1 MSLCNICNE
10 EMQKLLP
17 IKFSY
22 CPGCFHIRNE
32 SSIKCKNIIYSDE
45 FYKQF
50 AMYTLVRYVKTYL
63 CQAKNKNKSLRILL
77 IYNTDASRNSL
88 LDSFNYICNEIPDKD
103 TKAEGT
109 EGTDDSDVIDNARQI
124 IYDDL
129 NGTAI
134 QIESVSIEELDSI
147 TSVFNIV
154 IVEDSI
160 DHLDDPIIFLNKCK
174 NLITQDELNNLIVIQ
189 SSYNNFILDKE
200 FNWTKETDISK
211 NIFNTNSMKLLST
224 KCGLVL
230 NNISIID
237 PNYTGDESSEICM
250 SNNRYNNYNNYIF
263 ELSNKKTDDT
273 NLNEILLEEL
283 ENDIYSEKIYK
294 TYYLYYFKYS
304 YTILAQLMDNLIK
317 DQENN

>member
-10 EMQKLLP
+10 QMQKLLP

-32 SSIKCKNIIYSDE
+32 SSIRCKNIIYSDK

-50 AMYTLVRYVKTYL
+50 AMYTLVRYVNTYL
-63 CQAKNKNKSLRILL
+63 CKNKNKNKSLRILL
-77 IYNTDASRNSL
+77 IYNTEATRRNSL
-88 LDSFNYICNEIPDKD
+88 LDAFNYICNEIPCQIP
-103 TKAEGT
+103 TSEGT
-109 EGTDDSDVIDNARQI
+109 EDTYDSDVIDNARQI

-147 TSVFNIV
+147 TSVFNII

-160 DHLDDPIIFLNKCK
+160 DHLDDPIMFLNKCK

-237 PNYTGDESSEICM
+237 PNYTGDESPKIPG
-250 SNNRYNNYNNYIF
+250 YNNYIF
-263 ELSNKKTDDT
+263 ELSNKKTDDA

-304 YTILAQLMDNLIK
+304 YTILAQLIDNLIK